1 MGPGLSGNG
10 VCFFGQ
16 VGVGGCFVSLHSTS
30 PHQYIFAL
38 RYFSLLQFSDI
49 LLYFA
54 IESLW
59 TKEIK
64 TCGNKKKKSTNWSGE
79 SNCQPVWLLFPKVS
93 LLCKQTNFKY
103 YNILRIC
110 RVDPQSSMS
119 EFRNSQTTSCALT
132 VTALYLDEYQK
143 IWKFW
148 MKEILLQTVILLSWA
163 LDNWC
168 DIYCRGES
176 GNHRKQIPVV
186 LVWNNKLMKNICY
199 NDYDKASFVRQNN
212 YICLVELE

>member
-1 MGPGLSGNG
+1 MGPGLSGKG

-16 VGVGGCFVSLHSTS
+16 VWGGGGGGGLFCFPSQHLPTPV
-30 PHQYIFAL
+30 YFCFAVFLYYNFHTICYTLLLNPCEQKKL
-38 RYFSLLQFSDI
+38 RHV
-49 LLYFA
+49 
-54 IESLW
+54 
-59 TKEIK
+59 EIR
-64 TCGNKKKKSTNWSGE
+64 KKKSTNWSGE

-148 MKEILLQTVILLSWA
+148 MKEILLQT
-163 LDNWC
+163 NF
-168 DIYCRGES
+168 
-176 GNHRKQIPVV
+176 VV
-186 LVWNNKLMKNICY
+186 LGTRQLMWHLLQGRK
-199 NDYDKASFVRQNN
+199 R
-212 YICLVELE
+212 